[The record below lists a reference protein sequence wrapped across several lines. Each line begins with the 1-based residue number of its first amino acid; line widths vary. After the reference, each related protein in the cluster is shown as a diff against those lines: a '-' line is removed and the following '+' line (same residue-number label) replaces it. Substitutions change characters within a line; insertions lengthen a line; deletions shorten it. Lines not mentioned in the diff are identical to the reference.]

1 MLKMGSH
8 PLHIIDY
15 VIIAGFLGIPLF
27 VSLFFSG
34 RQKTLNAF
42 FKASGKLP
50 AWVVGISIMA
60 TLVSSITFLAYPGEG
75 FSSNWILLVQGLM
88 VPITLVLL
96 IYFLV
101 PLYRNVIQL
110 SAYEYF
116 EQRFG
121 FLARLYSSLAFFLAH
136 FSKMGTVFFLV
147 ALAFSKMTGFNT
159 IETIWILGIIVIFI
173 TLIGGIEAVIWLDVV
188 QGFLLITG
196 GIVSLA
202 IIIFSTPGGIAAIW
216 QVAGEND
223 KLWFGP
229 YNLDFVNL
237 TLIVMI
243 LNGIFYAIQKYGT
256 DQTIVQRYL
265 TAKSNSQ
272 AVKASLIGVFSTV
285 PVWALFMFLGTAL
298 FAYYTLSG
306 DVLPDGIRADAVF
319 PVFIMTRLPVGVIGL
334 VLSALLAAAIS
345 SLDSDLNCLAAIFLK
360 DYYMRFRPGSSESKQ
375 VIISKVVVVLAGL
388 TAILIATYYTRIG
401 SEGVLGIIFMLYS
414 VFSGGIAGMF
424 LLGIFST
431 RANKQGVYIGIA
443 ACIVFTAWAVMTS
456 TSIGSGESR
465 RLLIDCGTFNF
476 THHKFMLGV
485 YSHLVLFIV
494 GLAASY
500 FFKPAE
506 NIDKL
511 TFKGWRMTIR
521 NEQANVKT

>member
-1 MLKMGSH
+1 
-8 PLHIIDY
+8 
-15 VIIAGFLGIPLF
+15 
-27 VSLFFSG
+27 
-34 RQKTLNAF
+34 
-42 FKASGKLP
+42 
-50 AWVVGISIMA
+50 
-60 TLVSSITFLAYPGEG
+60 
-75 FSSNWILLVQGLM
+75 
-88 VPITLVLL
+88 
-96 IYFLV
+96 
-101 PLYRNVIQL
+101 
-110 SAYEYF
+110 
-116 EQRFG
+116 
-121 FLARLYSSLAFFLAH
+121 
-136 FSKMGTVFFLV
+136 
-147 ALAFSKMTGFNT
+147 
-159 IETIWILGIIVIFI
+159 
-173 TLIGGIEAVIWLDVV
+173 V

-196 GIVSLA
+196 GIISLA
-202 IIIFSTPGGIAAIW
+202 IIIFSTPGGITAIW
-216 QVAGEND
+216 QVAGENG

-229 YNLDFVNL
+229 YDLDFVNL

-265 TAKSNSQ
+265 TAKSNRQ

-306 DVLPDGIRADAVF
+306 DVLPDDIRADAVF

-345 SLDSDLNCLAAIFLK
+345 SLDSDLNCLAAVFLK
-360 DYYMRFRPGSSESKQ
+360 DYYMRFRPGTSENKQ
-375 VIISKVVVVLAGL
+375 VIISKVVVILAGL

-414 VFSGGIAGMF
+414 IFSGGIAGMF

-443 ACIVFTAWAVMTS
+443 ACIIFTAWAVMTS
-456 TSIGSGESR
+456 TSIGSGESK
-465 RLLIDCGTFNF
+465 RLMINFGTFNF
-476 THHKFMLGV
+476 THHKYMLGV
-485 YSHLVLFIV
+485 YSHLVLFFT

-506 NIDKL
+506 NVDKL
-511 TFKGWRMTIR
+511 TYKGWRTAIR
-521 NEQANVKT
+521 NEKKI